1 MTQVDA
7 FVSVT
12 EAKNKLLDLIR
23 RLQRR
28 QQIVAITRDG
38 VPSAVLL
45 SVEQFEGLMETI
57 EILSD
62 RKTLRALKRSLSQ
75 ADKGKWVPQGKVFE
89 REGA

>member
-1 MTQVDA
+1 MPQVDE
-7 FVSVT
+7 FVSIT

-38 VPSAVLL
+38 VPCAVLL
-45 SVEQFEGLMETI
+45 SVEHFEGLVETI
-57 EILSD
+57 EIVSD

-75 ADKGKWVPQGKVFE
+75 AQRGQWVPQEKVFE